1 MIKRILVLIMAFFAS
16 QTFGQETASS
26 PYSFFGMGVPNFK
39 GTVENRLMGGI
50 EVYSDSIHSNLQNPA
65 GLAELKLV
73 NFNFGAA
80 HKSYDIS
87 SGSNNVASTTTTVDY
102 VAIGLPFGKLATAFG
117 IHPLTSVGYRL
128 DNTLEGGTLRNYGNG
143 GTNRVFLG
151 LGYNLFKGFNIGVEG
166 NYNFGNI
173 ENTTLLFQDGVE
185 FATREL
191 NTSSLSGFA
200 LNFGATYR
208 TKVSDKLELLS
219 SFSYSP
225 YADLRSKNQRE
236 VATVFVFSSGQMSVI
251 ESLELDVP
259 DSDFRIPTK
268 WTAGLGI
275 GEPRKWFVGGEYT
288 SQDVS
293 DFSHRPFNL
302 NDVVYTRSAQYR
314 LGGFFVP
321 NFRSISSY
329 WSRVTYRAGIRFEE
343 TGLRINGE
351 DINEFGISFGA
362 GLPLGRMFSNVNIG
376 AEYGQRGTHN
386 VGLIKESFFN
396 LFISLSLNDR
406 WFEKRYYD

>member
-1 MIKRILVLIMAFFAS
+1 MIKRILVLIIVFVSLQA
-16 QTFGQETASS
+16 FGQETSSS
-26 PYSFFGMGVPNFK
+26 PYSFFGMGLPNFR
-39 GTVENRLMGGI
+39 GTIENRLMGGI

-73 NFNFGAA
+73 NFNIGAS
-80 HKSYDIS
+80 HKSYDMT
-87 SGSNNVASTTTTVDY
+87 SGNSNVESTNTSVDY
-102 VAIGLPFGKLATAFG
+102 VAIGLPFGKLSAAFG
-117 IHPLTSVGYRL
+117 IHPLTSVGYHL
-128 DNTLEGGTLRNYGNG
+128 ENTLEDGRLRNTGSG

-151 LGYNLFKGFNIGVEG
+151 FGYNLFKGFNIGIEG

-173 ENTTLLFQDGVE
+173 ENTTLLLQDGAE
-185 FATREL
+185 FATREF
-191 NTSSLSGFA
+191 NRSSLSGFA
-200 LNFGATYR
+200 FNFGATYR
-208 TKVSDKLELLS
+208 AMLTDKLEMLS
-219 SFSYSP
+219 SFTYTP
-225 YADLRSKNQRE
+225 QADLHSENQRE
-236 VATVFVFSSGQMSVI
+236 VATVFVFASGQTTVI
-251 ESLELDVP
+251 ESLELQVP
-259 DSDFRIPTK
+259 DSEFRIPSK

-288 SQDVS
+288 SQQMS

-302 NDVVYTRSAQYR
+302 DNVTYQNSNQYR

-329 WSRVTYRAGIRFEE
+329 WSRVTYRAGMRYEE
-343 TGLRINGE
+343 TGLNINGE

-362 GLPLGRMFSNVNIG
+362 SLPLGRMFSNVNIG
-376 AEYGQRGTHN
+376 AEFGQRGTN
-386 VGLIKESFFN
+386 NAGLIKENFFN